1 MVKTALGG
9 AMRGRAWCVA
19 CGVWRCMLTCGGA
32 CCMPTRIQHRRAE
45 IDDLPIDRAVAELDA
60 VNERKAKLVD
70 KATSWAV
77 LGWRLRLLLLLS
89 ASLAVATSWLFSE
102 CSDRQS

>member
-1 MVKTALGG
+1 MVCGLTA
-9 AMRGRAWCVA
+9 R
-19 CGVWRCMLTCGGA
+19 GGA
-32 CCMPTRIQHRRAE
+32 CCMPTHIQHRRAE

-77 LGWRLRLLLLLS
+77 LGWGLRLLLLLS

-102 CSDRQS
+102 CEIRWCPPLPSLRQQAVVGWG